1 MCIRIRYHK
10 YIYIFIQC
18 ISTFNTKPNSL
29 SLSIYIYIW
38 APCICIDSIDII
50 CVPCN
55 HKTPA
60 FWPLF
65 SGPPN
70 VFDQPK
76 RQDLSAAEL
85 VGNVDVGGFSGEEWI
100 NECWRPPQSDLPSL
114 NLTCSLKNVGWKMS
128 FPFGMAYF
136 QVRTVSFR
144 EGNRI

>member
-1 MCIRIRYHK
+1 MHLA
-10 YIYIFIQC
+10 
-18 ISTFNTKPNSL
+18 TTKRRL
-29 SLSIYIYIW
+29 
-38 APCICIDSIDII
+38 
-50 CVPCN
+50 
-55 HKTPA
+55 
-60 FWPLF
+60 FGPLF

-100 NECWRPPQSDLPSL
+100 NECWRPPQNDLPSL
-114 NLTCSLKNVGWKMS
+114 NPTCSLKNVGWKMS

-144 EGNRI
+144 EGSPDFRGNSWTLDETKFIWMMLDPG